1 MGKWW
6 LAASSRQCAHSCITS
21 CAKFF
26 GKTSNHPGDSTPL
39 QPRFDTLWLLAFP
52 KTKITFEKGRDFRPL
67 MRFRKLRQGSWWQLG
82 ELYEVPRCLLW
93 RGLRLHCPVY
103 NVSCIFFNKC
113 LYFSYYIAGYFLGRS
128 CIYTYSVCT
137 NYIIH
142 IIHMH
147 THMYIFIKMSFFGVW
162 EEEFFQIPWYP

>member
-1 MGKWW
+1 M
-6 LAASSRQCAHSCITS
+6 HHITS
-21 CAKFF
+21 CAEFF
-26 GKTSNHPGDSTPL
+26 GETSNHPHDSAPYSPDL
-39 QPRFDTLWLLAFP
+39 ASCNFWLFP
-52 KTKITFEKGRDFRPL
+52 KLKSPLKGKRLRLL
-67 MRFRKLRQGSWWQLG
+67 MRFRKILRDGWWWLG
-82 ELYEVPRCLLW
+82 ELCEVPRCLLW